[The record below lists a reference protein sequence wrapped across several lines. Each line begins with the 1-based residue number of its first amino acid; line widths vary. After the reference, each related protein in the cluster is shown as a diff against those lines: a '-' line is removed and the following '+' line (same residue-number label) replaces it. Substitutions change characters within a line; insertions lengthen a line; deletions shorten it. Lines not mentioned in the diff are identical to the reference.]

1 MRQLRTTTRFEKD
14 YRKALKSGR
23 DMARLKRVMTWI
35 ATDQPLPDELRD
47 HKLTGNYHGRR
58 ECHLA
63 GDWLL
68 IYKLEEHCVIFER
81 TWIAFRTVSI
91 TSRTAASS

>member
-1 MRQLRTTTRFEKD
+1 MRKLRTTTRFEKD

-35 ATDQPLPDELRD
+35 ACEQELPPELRD
-47 HKLTGNYHGRR
+47 HNLVGTYQGRR

-68 IYKLEEHCVIFER
+68 IYKLDGDTVIFER
-81 TWIAFRTVSI
+81 TGSH
-91 TSRTAASS
+91 SELLKL